1 MQNLYKHKI
10 KGLNIKNKL
19 NLKIMDIT
27 NYLIGLLTGV
37 SVTTFFIGKEW
48 YRYYT
53 KYTIQQKQL
62 DRVLKLNDKI
72 KKLKTLGST
81 DVQNMNVTA

>member
-1 MQNLYKHKI
+1 
-10 KGLNIKNKL
+10 
-19 NLKIMDIT
+19 MDIT

-37 SVTTFFIGKEW
+37 SVTTFFIGKEL
-48 YRYYT
+48 YKYYT

-72 KKLKTLGST
+72 KKFKNLSST
-81 DVQNMNVTA
+81 

>member
-1 MQNLYKHKI
+1 
-10 KGLNIKNKL
+10 
-19 NLKIMDIT
+19 MDIT
-27 NYLIGLLTGV
+27 NYFVGLLTGV

-48 YRYYT
+48 YKYYT

-72 KKLKTLGST
+72 KKIKNLSST
-81 DVQNMNVTA
+81 GTSNLNVG

>member
-1 MQNLYKHKI
+1 M
-10 KGLNIKNKL
+10 
-19 NLKIMDIT
+19 T

-48 YRYYT
+48 YKYYT

-72 KKLKTLGST
+72 KKLKNFGPSET
-81 DVQNMNVTA
+81 QNLNVGV

>member
-1 MQNLYKHKI
+1 
-10 KGLNIKNKL
+10 
-19 NLKIMDIT
+19 MDFT

-37 SVTTFFIGKEW
+37 SVTTFFMGREW

-72 KKLKTLGST
+72 KKIKTLNSRNP
-81 DVQNMNVTA
+81 QNLNAVH

>member
-1 MQNLYKHKI
+1 
-10 KGLNIKNKL
+10 
-19 NLKIMDIT
+19 MDIT

-37 SVTTFFIGKEW
+37 SVTTFFIGKAW

-72 KKLKTLGST
+72 KKLKNFEST
-81 DVQNMNVTA
+81 KKTKMEFET

>member
-1 MQNLYKHKI
+1 
-10 KGLNIKNKL
+10 
-19 NLKIMDIT
+19 MDIT

-48 YRYYT
+48 YKYYT

-72 KKLKTLGST
+72 KKLKDYSPAET
-81 DVQNMNVTA
+81 QNMNVGV

>member
-1 MQNLYKHKI
+1 
-10 KGLNIKNKL
+10 
-19 NLKIMDIT
+19 MDIN

-48 YRYYT
+48 YKYYT

-72 KKLKTLGST
+72 KKVK
-81 DVQNMNVTA
+81 NMNTVETPNVNVGV

>member
-1 MQNLYKHKI
+1 
-10 KGLNIKNKL
+10 
-19 NLKIMDIT
+19 MDIT
-27 NYLIGLLTGV
+27 NYFIGVLTGV

-48 YRYYT
+48 YKYYT

-72 KKLKTLGST
+72 KKLKNLST
-81 DVQNMNVTA
+81 AETPKLNAGI

>member
-1 MQNLYKHKI
+1 ME
-10 KGLNIKNKL
+10 
-19 NLKIMDIT
+19 IT

-37 SVTTFFIGKEW
+37 SLTAFFVGKAW

-62 DRVLKLNDKI
+62 SRILKLNDKI
-72 KKLKTLGST
+72 KKLKNFESPKKTRIK
-81 DVQNMNVTA
+81 V